1 MKKFF
6 SWVRRY
12 ISPVFVM
19 LFVASFILWYIA
31 KLSYT
36 YTTDYV
42 AKLNID
48 GRQMDV
54 PCVIEGL
61 GTNLLNYK
69 YKLGSKRIRIGMDE
83 LDYRV
88 ELSEDSVRVVRINP
102 LSLQNALSVRISD
115 IKIISIGEVP
125 AFPETALAE

>member
-88 ELSEDSVRVVRINP
+88 VLSEDSVRVVRINP

>member
-1 MKKFF
+1 MKKLFA
-6 SWVRRY
+6 WLRRY

-19 LFVASFILWYIA
+19 LFIASFILWYIA

-36 YTTDYV
+36 YTTDYI
-42 AKLNID
+42 AKLSID
-48 GRQMDV
+48 GRYIDV

-69 YKLGSKRIRIGMDE
+69 YKIGSKRIRIGMDE

-88 ELSEDSVRVVRINP
+88 RLSEDSVRVVRINP
-102 LSLQNALSVRISD
+102 VSLQKALSVRVSD
-115 IKIISIGEVP
+115 IKIISIGEIPV
-125 AFPETALAE
+125 FPESDKE